1 MTLLAALSGGVFV
14 YLFVG
19 FLTGNMPRSLTRR
32 RRRRRSQRLGW
43 LDQADVAVTPRQFVA
58 VSAAAAIVTFLVVW
72 ALSGALPVAL
82 VPALAIGGLPRI
94 WFARQAQRRSEERVA
109 AWPDALRDLVAH
121 LEAPMSLHRGLVELG
136 RSGPEPLRGAWRRYA
151 RLTAA
156 LDHRAALNA
165 VKSELADPVSDRIVE
180 VLQVAHEQGAGVAI
194 DVLRDLADATG
205 KDIRL
210 REEIETAHLERRI
223 EARAAVVLPFAVLVL
238 LCSTSEPYRDFY
250 SSLGGLV
257 VIVVGSGM
265 ALGGMTLIRRLGR
278 LPIEDRVLAAPPRA
292 GVEHG

>member
-14 YLFVG
+14 YLLVG
-19 FLTGNMPRSLTRR
+19 FLTDNPPRSLTRQ
-32 RRRRRSQRLGW
+32 RRRRSSRRLSW
-43 LDQADVAVTPRQFVA
+43 LNQADLAVTPRQFVA

-82 VPALAIGGLPRI
+82 VPALAVGCLPRLC
-94 WFARQAQRRSEERVA
+94 FARQAQRGAEARVS

-136 RSGPEPLRGAWRRYA
+136 RSGPEPLRAAWRRYA
-151 RLTAA
+151 RLTGA
-156 LDHRAALNA
+156 LDHRTALNA
-165 VKSELADPVSDRIVE
+165 VKSELADPVSDRVVE
-180 VLQVAHEQGAGVAI
+180 VLQVAHAQGASVVI

-250 SSLGGLV
+250 SSVGGLV
-257 VIVVGSGM
+257 VIVLGSVM
-265 ALGGMTLIRRLGR
+265 AIGGMTLIRRLGR
-278 LPIEDRVLAAPPRA
+278 LPVEARVLATPPRA